1 MDRALNN
8 RRPIVLGVLLLALAA
23 GSWWL
28 AQGLEEEAER
38 RPRPPHTPDYWIEDL
53 TALTMDLQG
62 RPRRRLSAASMRHF
76 PDDESTELTRPEMLL
91 LAPGKPPW
99 RVRAEGG
106 WVSSDGA
113 LILLQGEVHIDREEG
128 EDVRPLHL
136 VTRDLRVQPKDEYAE
151 TDSPV
156 QMESGALWLKS
167 IGLQAWLREPVRIK
181 LLSDVR
187 GYYEANP

>member
-1 MDRALNN
+1 MLEN
-8 RRPIVLGVLLLALAA
+8 RQTTVLGAVLLALAT

-28 AQGLEEEAER
+28 AQGLEEEHER
-38 RPRPPHTPDYWIEDL
+38 RPRPPHSPDYWIEDL
-53 TALTMDLQG
+53 AALTMDQQG
-62 RPRRRLSAASMRHF
+62 RPRRRLSATSMRHF

-99 RVRAEGG
+99 QVRAEKG

-113 LILLQGEVHIDREEG
+113 LILLQGEVHIDREKSDE
-128 EDVRPLHL
+128 VRPLHL

-156 QMESGALWLKS
+156 QVKSGANRVEAT
-167 IGLQAWLREPVRIK
+167 GLQAWLREPVRIK
-181 LLSDVR
+181 LLADVR

>member
-1 MDRALNN
+1 MLDN
-8 RRPIVLGVLLLALAA
+8 RNTAIFGVVLLALAA

-28 AQGLEEEAER
+28 AQGLEEEREL
-38 RPRPPHTPDYWIEDL
+38 RPRPPHSPDYWIEGL

-62 RPRRRLSAASMRHF
+62 RPRRRLSATAVRHF
-76 PDDESTELTRPEMLL
+76 PDDESTELTGPEMLL

-99 RVRAEGG
+99 RVRAERG

-128 EDVRPLHL
+128 EGVRPLHL
-136 VTRDLRVQPKDEYAE
+136 VTRDLRVRPKDEYAE

-156 QMESGALWLKS
+156 RVRSGAS
-167 IGLQAWLREPVRIK
+167 RVESTGLQAWLREPVRIK
-181 LLSDVR
+181 LLADVR
-187 GYYEANP
+187 GHYQANP

>member
-1 MDRALNN
+1 MD
-8 RRPIVLGVLLLALAA
+8 P
-23 GSWWL
+23 
-28 AQGLEEEAER
+28 
-38 RPRPPHTPDYWIEDL
+38 
-53 TALTMDLQG
+53 QG
-62 RPRRRLSAASMRHF
+62 RPRRQLSAASMRHF
-76 PDDESTELTRPEMLL
+76 PDDESTELTRPEMWL

-99 RVRAEGG
+99 QVRAEKG

-156 QMESGALWLKS
+156 QMESGAHWLES

-181 LLSDVR
+181 LLADVR

>member
-1 MDRALNN
+1 M
-8 RRPIVLGVLLLALAA
+8 IFGVVLLALAA

-28 AQGLEEEAER
+28 TQSLGEEPER
-38 RPRPPHTPDYWIEDL
+38 HPRPPHTPDYWIEDF
-53 TALTMDLQG
+53 TALTMDEQG
-62 RPRRRLSAASMRHF
+62 LPRRRLSAASMRHF

-99 RVRAEGG
+99 QVRAETG

-128 EDVRPLHL
+128 EEVPPLHL

-156 QMESGALWLKS
+156 RANSGANSLES
-167 IGLQAWLREPVRIK
+167 TGLQAWLREPVRIK
-181 LLSDVR
+181 LLADVR